1 MAATTHTADHV
12 DGSQVLRDLPPID
25 VTPLRR
31 VAIGLLAVGGVSF
44 LILSLLAFGSPGGV
58 RDISTGYLIGF
69 VFWASP
75 AFGAASLLLLGY
87 LTSASW
93 GVVLRRCFQAM
104 TRTTPVVALLF
115 CPIAASL
122 FLAGDHGEQ
131 SPFWWT
137 NAIYQSPDAQEIATA
152 KDIPLLAAE
161 EIHEKTEF
169 YLNSWSFIARTG
181 VILLMMGVLSFFVNK
196 WGRDAEDNNSLQAI
210 SKLRGLAGPGVILWT
225 LTMTVLATDWVM
237 SVEPVWAS
245 SMFPVIFG
253 MNMFLTTFAL
263 GVLVFYS
270 LNLGDHKVLSVVKD
284 KFRIDMGTLILAF
297 TMLWAYSSFSQ
308 YMLIWAGN
316 LPEESIYYRKRG
328 DHGWQYLA
336 YFLMAFHFL
345 VPFVVLL
352 FREVKTNI
360 KAMRWVCLALLG
372 VCVADVIWWIS
383 PAVYHPESYWHVP
396 LALSGIGLVGGV
408 WLLAFARE
416 LAVRPVLP
424 SNREGQFLAGWGEH
438 H

>member
-1 MAATTHTADHV
+1 MAATATADHA
-12 DGSQVLRDLPPID
+12 DGHSALAELPPID
-25 VTPLRR
+25 VGPLRR
-31 VAIGLLAVGGVSF
+31 VALGLLVVGGIAF
-44 LILSLLAFGSPGGV
+44 ATLAALALATPTGV
-58 RDISTGYLIGF
+58 RDISTGYLCGF

-75 AFGAASLLLLGY
+75 AFGAASLMLLGY

-104 TRTTPVVALLF
+104 TRTTPLVALLF

-122 FLAGDHGEQ
+122 FVAGSHGEQ
-131 SPFWWT
+131 SPFWWSDT
-137 NAIYQSPDAQEIATA
+137 TFHAEDINEIAIA
-152 KDIPLLAAE
+152 KGIPLLAAE
-161 EIHEKTEF
+161 EIHEKVQF
-169 YLNSWSFIARTG
+169 YLAPWPFIARSG
-181 VILLMMGVLSFFVNK
+181 VIFLVMGVLSLFINR
-196 WGRDAEDNNSLQAI
+196 WGRDAEDNNNSKAI
-210 SKLRGLAGPGVILWT
+210 SKLRGLAGPGVILWV

-253 MNMFLTTFAL
+253 MNMFLSTFAL

-270 LNLGDHKVLSVVKD
+270 LNLGNQKVMGIVKD

-297 TMLWAYSSFSQ
+297 TMLWAYSSFCQ

-316 LPEESIYYRKRG
+316 LPEESIYYTKRG
-328 DHGWQYLA
+328 RNGWQYLA
-336 YFLMAFHFL
+336 WFLMAFHWL

-352 FREVKTNI
+352 FREVKTNP
-360 KAMRWVCLALLG
+360 KVMRWVCLTLLA
-372 VCVADVIWWIS
+372 VCVADVIWWIC
-383 PAVYHPESYWHVP
+383 PAAPNLSYYYRVP
-396 LALSGIGLVGGV
+396 LALSAVGLVGGV

-416 LAVRPVLP
+416 LAARPVLP
-424 SNREGQFLAGWGEH
+424 ANREGEFLAGWGEH